1 MRKVVIRGES
11 SLLQFGFSRQ
21 NNLVAS
27 YQYMTKSNQQ
37 WPEDH
42 GSCQIYVPEF
52 RDSIPWYSLACLL
65 PKSATWGKGAGI
77 LSLAGV
83 LGHFQDLQTYLF
95 TALVD
100 YGRSCYPE
108 LRQGKCKHHCLV
120 QASNNP
126 ERLQLTE
133 STVGG
138 RPSRGPGQWTSIQSS
153 LLFQIL
159 IQQTLTQLLCD
170 TLVENSTEE
179 APRSNIL

>member
-1 MRKVVIRGES
+1 MYQNLEIVFLGIPLPAYS
-11 SLLQFGFSRQ
+11 PSLPHGAKEL
-21 NNLVAS
+21 
-27 YQYMTKSNQQ
+27 
-37 WPEDH
+37 
-42 GSCQIYVPEF
+42 GSCL
-52 RDSIPWYSLACLL
+52 WL
-65 PKSATWGKGAGI
+65 
-77 LSLAGV
+77 GV

-120 QASNNP
+120 QASNTP

-138 RPSRGPGQWTSIQSS
+138 RPSSGPSQWTSIQSS